1 MISISKTKSEV
12 NNELKRKIPTS
23 VDVSNSTDYNSSTPM
38 SKKRIM
44 SPSSS
49 TINTNIVNNIPD
61 IGAAQTTDFMIKK
74 FVAISNNDKDTINP
88 LFQSIEQNS
97 INDVFIESS
106 TPIKLPVIP
115 FPLTI
120 SPIKPQTQPTV
131 TLLVNETFLENA
143 TDLIAILS
151 KDYQIVLQGNSQYI
165 IYYTCCY
172 IIFNI

>member
-1 MISISKTKSEV
+1 M
-12 NNELKRKIPTS
+12 
-23 VDVSNSTDYNSSTPM
+23 NSRH
-38 SKKRIM
+38 K
-44 SPSSS
+44 
-49 TINTNIVNNIPD
+49 
-61 IGAAQTTDFMIKK
+61 
-74 FVAISNNDKDTINP
+74 
-88 LFQSIEQNS
+88 EQNS

-151 KDYQIVLQGNSQYI
+151 KDYQIVLQGNSHNTLSI
-165 IYYTCCY
+165 TYTCC
-172 IIFNI
+172 